1 MTGPRGQAPDP
12 GRRNGW
18 LVAMVAVPVLC
29 CAAPGLL
36 ALAGV
41 GSVGALFAFGA
52 GQVAIGV
59 AVIVLLCGLGAV
71 LVARRRRRTA
81 PGP

>member
-1 MTGPRGQAPDP
+1 MTGPGGQAPDP

-36 ALAGV
+36 ALAGI
-41 GSVGALFAFGA
+41 GSLGALFAFGA
-52 GQVAIGV
+52 GQVAV
-59 AVIVLLCGLGAV
+59 AATVVLLCGLGAV
-71 LVARRRRRTA
+71 LVARRHRRTA
-81 PGP
+81 TGP

>member
-1 MTGPRGQAPDP
+1 MTGPGRQAPDR

-18 LVAMVAVPVLC
+18 LVAMVALPVLC

-36 ALAGV
+36 ALAGI
-41 GSVGALFAFGA
+41 GSIGALSALGA
-52 GQVAIGV
+52 GQVVV
-59 AVIVLLCGLGAV
+59 AVAVVVLLCGLGAV

>member
-1 MTGPRGQAPDP
+1 MTGPGGQAPAP

-36 ALAGV
+36 ALAGI
-41 GSVGALFAFGA
+41 GSVAALFAFGA
-52 GQVAIGV
+52 GQVAV
-59 AVIVLLCGLGAV
+59 PATVVLLCGLGAV
-71 LVARRRRRTA
+71 LVARRHRRTA
-81 PGP
+81 TGP